1 MAPLLAAYF
10 YFIIFIFIFTNIII
24 VLFLSLFSFCN
35 LLRFVNMI
43 QQSTKIYTQQE
54 EKETIA

>member
-10 YFIIFIFIFTNIII
+10 YFIIFIFKNIII

>member
-10 YFIIFIFIFTNIII
+10 YFIIFILRNIII

-35 LLRFVNMI
+35 LLQFVNMI
-43 QQSTKIYTQQE
+43 LQ
-54 EKETIA
+54 

>member
-10 YFIIFIFIFTNIII
+10 YFIIFIFRNIII

-43 QQSTKIYTQQE
+43 LQ
-54 EKETIA
+54 

>member
-10 YFIIFIFIFTNIII
+10 YFIIFIFIFKNII

-43 QQSTKIYTQQE
+43 LQ
-54 EKETIA
+54 